1 MDSVSTCL
9 RMSSDSEDS
18 IDEYHDALVE
28 PDVGVY
34 TILVTDVFVKCR
46 GSE

>member
-1 MDSVSTCL
+1 MESIPTCS
-9 RMSSDSEDS
+9 RISSDSEES

-34 TILVTDVFVKCR
+34 TMLVIDGFR
-46 GSE
+46 EMSWQ